1 MPLPASTQSSS
12 SGLANAEDVSRLLGA
27 LDERK
32 TLDIVA
38 LRPTLNDVERA
49 AVWLAGDGDVIAR
62 SGHPLA
68 SVVAEILDILAVDD
82 EEPPR
87 TR

>member
-1 MPLPASTQSSS
+1 MPSPASTQSSS
-12 SGLANAEDVSRLLGA
+12 SGLASAEDVSRLLGA

-38 LRPTLNDVERA
+38 LRPTLADVEQA

-68 SVVAEILDILAVDD
+68 GVVAEILDILAVDD

>member
-12 SGLANAEDVSRLLGA
+12 SGLASAEDVSRLLGA

-38 LRPTLNDVERA
+38 LRPTLADVEQA

-68 SVVAEILDILAVDD
+68 GVVAEILDILAVDD

>member
-1 MPLPASTQSSS
+1 MPSPASTQSSS
-12 SGLANAEDVSRLLGA
+12 SGLASAEDVSRLLCA

-38 LRPTLNDVERA
+38 LRPTLADVEQA

-68 SVVAEILDILAVDD
+68 GVVAEILDILAVDD